1 MRIFFLLWLCVFCL
15 SLTAAGAAP
24 KASPDNPRPAEG
36 DIVLPMPGERQMV
49 FRSIPVPGSGF
60 WGSQEQV
67 IQIGDASGGVFEGLQ
82 RTQICGSFLD
92 QHPDIQP
99 EQQVIVLAKYELTKG
114 QFAAVMGLDT
124 LAEVSGDPE
133 DANIADLQGRQRME
147 ALMQPVSFVGYFDL
161 QKFIRGYNRWLF
173 EPEHPERLAHMPQMD
188 GVPGFLRLP
197 TEEEW
202 EFTARGGLQA
212 LERKT
217 FQDRLPFAQQE
228 LNKHAWHLGNAKH
241 AVRPIGLRQPNR
253 LGVYDLFGNVQEMTA
268 GVFRPEV
275 WQGKPGGISVRGG
288 SVSTPPETLRSSL
301 RQELELY
308 AWDQDHNTV
317 QERRSFN
324 TGVRLAIGSNV
335 VVNSQ
340 VRAAIEQEYEAYKQ
354 EVRRSMPVGRT
365 LDNLVAQAAGQ
376 LGDVEPLLDQLMQDN
391 PNLHNELRTVQAFM
405 DQARERLD
413 LAQQENARSL
423 AQDATRNGVNVSVYI
438 SRLKHLKSSLEKA
451 QRLAEVSSRYVA
463 QVKAVKERIGELETA
478 THEQMQGYVEKVGRL
493 GEYKAEYIQQA
504 LKTLE
509 KRDPLPRETEVLE
522 LVKSHVQ
529 EFSEKRRADREGWA
543 TQFTTVFNAFED

>member
-1 MRIFFLLWLCVFCL
+1 MRYFFLVCMLVHCL
-15 SLTAAGAAP
+15 AIPAAWAVP

-36 DIVLPMPGERQMV
+36 DIILPMPGERQMV
-49 FRSIPVPGSGF
+49 FRAIPVPGNGF
-60 WGSQEQV
+60 WGSQEQI

-82 RTQICGSFLD
+82 RTQICGSFPD
-92 QHPDIQP
+92 QRPDSTP
-99 EQQVIVLAKYELTKG
+99 EQQIIVLAKYELTKG

-124 LAEVSGDPE
+124 LAEVSGNQADVG
-133 DANIADLQGRQRME
+133 IAELQGRRKME

-161 QKFIRGYNRWLF
+161 QKFIRRYNQWLF
-173 EPEHPERLAHMPQMD
+173 DPQNPERLAHMPQVD

-202 EFTARGGLQA
+202 EYTARGGLQA
-212 LERKT
+212 LEHKT
-217 FQDRLPFAQQE
+217 FQDRLPFAQRE
-228 LNKHAWHLGNAKH
+228 LNEHAWHLGNAKH

-253 LGVYDLFGNVQEMTA
+253 LGLYDLFGNVQEMTA

-288 SVSTPPETLRSSL
+288 SVSTPPQTLRSSL
-301 RQELELY
+301 RQEMERY
-308 AWDQDHNTV
+308 AWDPDHKTV

-340 VRAAIEQEYEAYKQ
+340 IRAAIEQEYENYKK
-354 EVRRSMPVGRT
+354 EVRGAMPVGRT

-376 LGDVEPLLDQLMQDN
+376 LGDVEPILDKLMQKN
-391 PNLHNELRTVQAFM
+391 PNLSNELRTVQAFM
-405 DQARERLD
+405 DQARQRLD

-438 SRLKHLKSSLEKA
+438 SRLKHLQSSLEKA
-451 QRLAEVSSRYVA
+451 QRLAEVSSRYVT
-463 QVKAVKERIGELETA
+463 QVNAVKERIGELEAA
-478 THEQMQGYVEKVGRL
+478 THAQMQGYVEKVGRL
-493 GEYKAEYIQQA
+493 GEYEPGYIQEA
-504 LKTLE
+504 LETLE
-509 KRDPLPRETEVLE
+509 EQDPLPRETEVLK
-522 LVKSHVQ
+522 LVKDHVQ
-529 EFSEKRRADREGWA
+529 EFNTQRRADRQGWA
-543 TQFTTVFNAFED
+543 EEFTKTFKTFGD